1 MKVNY
6 AALIRQSL
14 DMGEV
19 AQYYGLQFNRA
30 GFSPCPFHSELTPSF
45 KVQNSQYAHCFG
57 CGWHGD
63 AISFVMELLGLPFQA
78 ACERLNND
86 FRLGYPLTRK
96 PTLREQRDATARW
109 REMQAKRERQEQIK
123 QLYETMYRRL
133 WDEYVRLDLQRM
145 ECVPTDPDKEMDP
158 RYSEAVKRIDYIE
171 YLIDEL
177 L

>member
-14 DMGEV
+14 NMGEV

-30 GFSPCPFHSELTPSF
+30 GFSLCPFHAEKTPSF

-86 FRLGYPLTRK
+86 FGLGLPITRK

-109 REMQAKRERQEQIK
+109 RKIQAERERQEQIK
-123 QLYETMYRRL
+123 QRYEAMYHRL
-133 WDEYVRLDLQRM
+133 WDEYARLDLQRM
-145 ECVPTDPDKEMDP
+145 RCVPTDPNEDFDP
-158 RYSEAVKRIDYIE
+158 LYVEAVKKIDYIE

>member
-19 AQYYGLQFNRA
+19 TQYYGLQFNRA
-30 GFSPCPFHSELTPSF
+30 GFSPCPFHPEKTPSF

-57 CGWHGD
+57 CGWNGD
-63 AISFVMELLGLPFQA
+63 VIKFVMDLLGLSFRA

-109 REMQAKRERQEQIK
+109 RKIQRERERQEQIK
-123 QLYETMYRRL
+123 QLYDTMYRRL
-133 WDEYVRLDLQRM
+133 WDEYIRLDLQRM
-145 ECVPTDPDKEMDP
+145 ERVPTDPNEDFDP
-158 RYSEAVKRIDYIE
+158 LYVEAVKKIGYIE
-171 YLIDEL
+171 YLIDVL